1 MTAAAARD
9 PRIQAECVAAHF
21 RQVPASFVASMV
33 VTAYMAA
40 TAWPYTGASTILV
53 WVAVQAAAQA
63 VRFAVLL
70 GYRRARPDAAHAP
83 AWGRAYAGYML
94 LAGGVWG
101 ACAFLFMHVDQPES
115 VALTLC
121 GLYGISGGSVGGNAY
136 VPASVYLFV
145 AGICGCVM
153 AEMLRIGTYPY
164 IVLGLASTAFG
175 AIMVMFTRVAHRT
188 ALEDFRIRFE
198 NAELLEQL
206 RVEKASA
213 DEARAQAEQAS
224 LAKSQFLAAASH
236 DLRQP
241 LYALSLFSSSLQSL
255 ELDAEAQGVVGKI
268 HSNIAALE
276 GLFGA
281 LLDISKLEAG
291 VVTPQA
297 EPVAAAELFDRLAH
311 YFEPEARRRGLELRF
326 AGRARWALTDPALLE
341 RILSNLVANAINHSA
356 AGGVL
361 VACRRAGAGRVR
373 FEVWDTGPGIAPAD
387 QQRIFDDYVQLANP
401 ERDRRKGLGL
411 GLAIVKRTA
420 ALLGSEVTL
429 RSRLG
434 RGSVFA
440 IAAPAAEPA
449 PRRAGEPTPASTDLI
464 ARLPVLVLD
473 DEETIRDALADL
485 LGRWGATVSVAADE
499 AGALALLRDGQRF
512 RVLLAD
518 YRLRGGRSGM
528 DAIAA
533 LQAAQPEPLACCLIT
548 GDIDPELLA
557 EARRRG
563 LPLLHKPVQPAKLR
577 AVLNHLAS
585 GEAASVMIA
594 S

>member
-1 MTAAAARD
+1 MRSEPARD

-21 RQVPASFVASMV
+21 RQVPASVVASLV

-40 TAWPYTGASTILV
+40 TAWPYTATPVILA
-53 WVAVQAAAQA
+53 WLGVQAAAQA
-63 VRFAVLL
+63 VRFAVLI
-70 GYRRARPDAAHAP
+70 GYRRARPDPAHAP

-101 ACAFLFMHVDQPES
+101 LCAFLFMHPDQPLS

-121 GLYGISGGSVGGNAY
+121 GLYGISGGSIGGNAY

-145 AGICGCVM
+145 AAIWGCVM
-153 AEMLRIGTYPY
+153 ARMMMIGEFAY

-175 AIMVMFTRVAHRT
+175 VIMVMFTRTAHRT
-188 ALEDFRIRFE
+188 AWEDFRIRFE

-241 LYALSLFSSSLQSL
+241 LYALSLFSASLQSL
-255 ELDAEAQGVVGKI
+255 ELDAEAQAVVGKI

-297 EPVAAAELFDRLAH
+297 EPVWAGELFDRLAH

-326 AGRARWALTDPALLE
+326 AGRDRWALTDPALLE
-341 RILSNLVANAINHSA
+341 RILSNLIANAINHSS

-361 VACRRAGAGRVR
+361 VGCRRAGGGQVR
-373 FEVWDTGPGIAPAD
+373 FEVWDTGPGIAAAD
-387 QQRIFDDYVQLANP
+387 QRRIFDDYVQLANP

-411 GLAIVKRTA
+411 GLAIVRRTA
-420 ALLGSEVTL
+420 ALLGAEVTL
-429 RSRLG
+429 RSRVG

-440 IAAPAAEPA
+440 IALPAAAPASQRATEPAAPAA
-449 PRRAGEPTPASTDLI
+449 DLL
-464 ARLPVLVLD
+464 ANLPVLVID
-473 DEETIRDALADL
+473 DEETVREALSDL
-485 LGRWGATVSVAADE
+485 LGRWGAKVSTAPDAE
-499 AGALALLRDGQRF
+499 AALARLRAGERY
-512 RVLLAD
+512 RAALVD
-518 YRLRGGRSGM
+518 YRLREGRTGLE
-528 DAIAA
+528 AISA
-533 LQAAQPEPLACCLIT
+533 LRAAQSEPLACCLVT
-548 GDIDPELLA
+548 GDIDPALLT

-563 LPLLHKPVQPAKLR
+563 LPVLHKPVQPAKLR

-585 GEAASVMIA
+585 AEPSPV
-594 S
+594 SD

>member
-1 MTAAAARD
+1 VTAAGARD

-40 TAWPYTGASTILV
+40 TAWPYTPAPIILA
-53 WVAVQAAAQA
+53 WLAVQVAAQA
-63 VRFAVLL
+63 VRFAVLI
-70 GYRRARPDAAHAP
+70 GYRQARPDAARAP

-101 ACAFLFMHVDQPES
+101 ACAFLFMHVDQPLS

-145 AGICGCVM
+145 VGIWGCVLARM
-153 AEMLRIGTYPY
+153 IGIGEYPY

-206 RVEKASA
+206 KVEKASA

-241 LYALSLFSSSLQSL
+241 LYALSLFSASLQSL
-255 ELDAEAQGVVGKI
+255 QLDAEAQGVVAKI

-276 GLFGA
+276 TLFGA

-297 EPVAAAELFDRLAH
+297 EPVSAAELFDRLAH
-311 YFEPEARRRGLELRF
+311 YFEPEARRRGLDLRF
-326 AGRARWALTDPALLE
+326 AGGGRWALTDPALLE

-361 VACRRAGAGRVR
+361 VAARAAGDGQVR

-387 QQRIFDDYVQLANP
+387 QRRIFDDYVQLGNP

-411 GLAIVKRTA
+411 GLAIVRRTA
-420 ALLGSEVTL
+420 ALLGSAVTL
-429 RSRLG
+429 RSRPG
-434 RGSVFA
+434 RGSVFGVTL
-440 IAAPAAEPA
+440 PAADPAERRLPEPA
-449 PRRAGEPTPASTDLI
+449 ASATDLI
-464 ARLPVLVLD
+464 ARLPVLVID
-473 DEETIRDALADL
+473 DEETIREALADL
-485 LGRWGATVSVAADE
+485 LGRWGAKVSAVAALQD
-499 AGALALLRDGQRF
+499 ALALLHAGARF
-512 RVLLAD
+512 RAALVD
-518 YRLRGGRSGM
+518 YRLGEGRTGLE
-528 DAIAA
+528 AVAA
-533 LQAAQPEPLACCLIT
+533 LRAAQPEPLACCLIT

-563 LPLLHKPVQPAKLR
+563 LPLLHKPVQPARLR
-577 AVLNHLAS
+577 AVLNHLAT
-585 GEAASVMIA
+585 GEPVMIA